1 MIQYREILR
10 LHSQPMSQRGIAAS
24 CEHSRQMVKEAIER
38 AQKKGISLPLSDEM
52 TDSWLQ
58 EVLFPEKKLRKQD
71 VEFQT
76 LNIFTKS

>member
-24 CEHSRQMVKEAIER
+24 CGYSRQMVKEVIER

-52 TDSWLQ
+52 TDCWLQ
-58 EVLFPEKKLRKQD
+58 EVLLYIARKN
-71 VEFQT
+71 FI
-76 LNIFTKS
+76 LMKFNFSH